1 MYKIIDYIESND
13 FGELE
18 SSIKHFNGKP
28 RVTLNYILK
37 SNSKRQ
43 RKLKVITI
51 EKEDQ
56 WFKLSSILKISKRRY
71 QKVIEIHEDEF
82 DVVIANIQYIIKMF
96 FEIKRWFN
104 SIVEFHYIKFPDNI
118 KVFNDLDFIYG
129 NEDISY
135 RFSLN
140 PGGLLVRVKLL
151 NYSKDAIELLQ
162 YISEN
167 CNMYGGTCI
176 IENTNENKKDI
187 FARTEGYIEPK
198 KKRIEFSDEEIKI
211 TT

>member
-1 MYKIIDYIESND
+1 MDKITSYIESND

-18 SSIKHFNGKP
+18 ASIKHFKGKP
-28 RVTLNYILK
+28 RITLNYILK
-37 SNSKRQ
+37 SNSKKK
-43 RKLKVITI
+43 RKLNVITI
-51 EKEDQ
+51 EKKDQ
-56 WFKLSSILKISKRRY
+56 WFKLNSILKISKKRY

-82 DVVIANIQYIIKMF
+82 EAVIANIQYTIKMF
-96 FEIKRWFN
+96 FEIKRWFA

-129 NEDISY
+129 NKDISY

-151 NYSKDAIELLQ
+151 NYSKGAVELLQ
-162 YISEN
+162 YISES
-167 CNMYGGTCI
+167 CNMYGGTCV
-176 IENTNENKKDI
+176 IENTNENKTDI
-187 FARTEGYIEPK
+187 FTRVEGYMEPK
-198 KKRIEFSDEEIKI
+198 KKRIELSDEEIKI

>member
-1 MYKIIDYIESND
+1 MDKITSYIESND

-18 SSIKHFNGKP
+18 ASVKHFKGKP
-28 RVTLNYILK
+28 RITFNYILK

-43 RKLKVITI
+43 RKLKVLTI
-51 EKEDQ
+51 EKEEQ
-56 WFKLSSILKISKRRY
+56 WFKLNSILKISKKRY
-71 QKVIEIHEDEF
+71 QKVIEIHENEF
-82 DVVIANIQYIIKMF
+82 EAVIANIQYTIKMF
-96 FEIKRWFN
+96 FEIKRWFAL
-104 SIVEFHYIKFPDNI
+104 IVEFHYIKFPDNI

-151 NYSKDAIELLQ
+151 NYSKGAVELLQ
-162 YISEN
+162 YISES
-167 CNMYGGTCI
+167 CNMYGGTCV
-176 IENTNENKKDI
+176 IENTNENKTDI
-187 FARTEGYIEPK
+187 FTRVEGYMEPK
-198 KKRIEFSDEEIKI
+198 KKRIELSDEEIKI

>member
-1 MYKIIDYIESND
+1 M
-13 FGELE
+13 
-18 SSIKHFNGKP
+18 
-28 RVTLNYILK
+28 NYILK

-82 DVVIANIQYIIKMF
+82 EVVTANIQYIIKMF

-104 SIVEFHYIKFPDNI
+104 SIVEFHCIKFPNNI

>member
-1 MYKIIDYIESND
+1 MDKITKYIQSNN

-18 SSIKHFNGKP
+18 ASIKHFNGKP
-28 RVTLNYILK
+28 RITLNYILK

-43 RKLKVITI
+43 RKLKVLTI
-51 EKEDQ
+51 LKEEQ
-56 WFKLSSILKISKRRY
+56 WFKLNSILKISKNKY

-82 DVVIANIQYIIKMF
+82 DTLIANIEYIIKLF
-96 FEIKRWFN
+96 FETKRWFV
-104 SIVEFHYIKFPDNI
+104 SIVEFHNVKFSDSMKI
-118 KVFNDLDFIYG
+118 FNDLDFIYG

-140 PGGLLVRVKLL
+140 PGGLLVRVKVL
-151 NYSKDAIELLQ
+151 NYSKDTIELLQ

-176 IENTNENKKDI
+176 IENNNENNNDI
-187 FARTEGYIEPK
+187 FTRIEGYIEPK
-198 KKRIEFSDEEIKI
+198 KKRIELSDEESKI
-211 TT
+211 TI

>member
-1 MYKIIDYIESND
+1 M
-13 FGELE
+13 
-18 SSIKHFNGKP
+18 
-28 RVTLNYILK
+28 
-37 SNSKRQ
+37 
-43 RKLKVITI
+43 
-51 EKEDQ
+51 
-56 WFKLSSILKISKRRY
+56 
-71 QKVIEIHEDEF
+71 
-82 DVVIANIQYIIKMF
+82 
-96 FEIKRWFN
+96 
-104 SIVEFHYIKFPDNI
+104 
-118 KVFNDLDFIYG
+118 
-129 NEDISY
+129 
-135 RFSLN
+135 
-140 PGGLLVRVKLL
+140 KLL

>member
-82 DVVIANIQYIIKMF
+82 EVVTANIQY
-96 FEIKRWFN
+96 
-104 SIVEFHYIKFPDNI
+104 NI

-198 KKRIEFSDEEIKI
+198 KKRIEFSDEEKAIFRRKKI
-211 TT
+211 RVCI

>member
-1 MYKIIDYIESND
+1 MDKITSYIESND

-18 SSIKHFNGKP
+18 ASIKHFKGKP
-28 RVTLNYILK
+28 RITFNYILK

-43 RKLKVITI
+43 RKLKVLTI

-56 WFKLSSILKISKRRY
+56 WFKLNSILKISKKRY

-82 DVVIANIQYIIKMF
+82 EAVIANIQYTIKMF
-96 FEIKRWFN
+96 FEIKRWFT

-129 NEDISY
+129 NKDISY

-151 NYSKDAIELLQ
+151 NYSKGAVELLQ
-162 YISEN
+162 YISES
-167 CNMYGGTCI
+167 CNMYGGTCV
-176 IENTNENKKDI
+176 IENTNENKTDI
-187 FARTEGYIEPK
+187 FTRVEGYMEPK
-198 KKRIEFSDEEIKI
+198 KKRIELSDEEIKI

>member
-1 MYKIIDYIESND
+1 M
-13 FGELE
+13 
-18 SSIKHFNGKP
+18 
-28 RVTLNYILK
+28 
-37 SNSKRQ
+37 
-43 RKLKVITI
+43 
-51 EKEDQ
+51 
-56 WFKLSSILKISKRRY
+56 
-71 QKVIEIHEDEF
+71 
-82 DVVIANIQYIIKMF
+82 KMF

-104 SIVEFHYIKFPDNI
+104 SIVEFHFIKFPNNI